1 MPSALGNMVAKV
13 REINQ
18 RYKEPKVKLT
28 RWTRAILLTLR
39 LYLLFLVG
47 ILVYAFVLHV
57 R

>member
-1 MPSALGNMVAKV
+1 MPSVLGNMVVRV

-28 RWTRAILLTLR
+28 KWTRAILLTLR

-47 ILVYAFVLHV
+47 LLVYAFVLHA